1 MITCSAEDLIV
12 LKTFA
17 DRARDWTDVEGII
30 MRQGNSLDVDYIIKE
45 LTPLCDLKEAP
56 EIVDKLQK
64 LIKHL
69 QGEG

>member
-1 MITCSAEDLIV
+1 
-12 LKTFA
+12 
-17 DRARDWTDVEGII
+17 

-64 LIKHL
+64 LIKHF